1 MSKIRQNVPQA
12 SDAPIDVRATG
23 DAKPYVIFTQLK
35 ERGPHLYAG
44 WLEAA
49 DDAMAMVLAKEHYG
63 RDQECVGIWA
73 IERSHLQSSDGLYT
87 AQPSPGSAATQ
98 RGASPSPPPTPYCIF
113 TQKRAGDV
121 FVEVGSVDAVSP
133 QAALDAARST
143 TPQAA
148 KAHCVWV
155 VPRGEILETS
165 PGELIWRTTDQTYR
179 LARGYTRLVKEKWQQ
194 FRGEEALKEYERED
208 LKEEF

>member
-1 MSKIRQNVPQA
+1 MSKIRQNVPPVSEA
-12 SDAPIDVRATG
+12 SIEVRATG

-49 DDAMAMVLAKEHYG
+49 DDEMAMVLAKEHYG

-73 IERSHLQSSDGLYT
+73 IERSHIQSSDGLYQAKPAT
-87 AQPSPGSAATQ
+87 SVAATKS
-98 RGASPSPPPTPYCIF
+98 GASSSLMPFCVF

-121 FVEVGSVDAVSP
+121 FVEVGSVNASSP
-133 QAALDAARST
+133 AEALNAAQST
-143 TPQAA
+143 TPQAS
-148 KAHCVWV
+148 KAHCIWV
-155 VPRGEILETS
+155 APRAEILETA

-179 LARGYTRLVKEKWQQ
+179 LARGYTRLVKEKWRQ
-194 FRGEEALKEYERED
+194 FRGEEALKAYEEDD